1 MRVRF
6 PSGTPCNSC
15 LRGGGDATLSGMPT
29 ITVNGEQ
36 VATLSILP
44 PGSFLW
50 YCSNTVP
57 SGFLKCDGSLISRT
71 QYAALFAVIGTT
83 FGTTTSSNFKLP
95 DLSTAGRF
103 VRAGSVGTVQ
113 GDAIRNITGSI
124 SGIGTVPN
132 LYWALLINSMG
143 GVFYGLGSEATQGGT
158 VSDPASR
165 TGSTSILLD
174 VSRQVPTASENRPVN
189 IALLPIVKY

>member
-6 PSGTPCNSC
+6 PSGTPRCSC
-15 LRGGGDATLSGMPT
+15 LRGGGDATLSCMPT

-83 FGTTTSSNFKLP
+83 FGTTTSTNFKLP

-113 GDAIRNITGSI
+113 EDAIRNITGGFAAVGAVSV
-124 SGIGTVPN
+124 SHATGAFYTN
-132 LYWALLINSMG
+132 G
-143 GVFYGLGSEATQGGT
+143 GSYYYAATNTSESYPTGMVF
-158 VSDPASR
+158 DASR
-165 TGSTSILLD
+165 
-174 VSRQVPTASENRPVN
+174 VVPTSTENRPKN
-189 IALLPIVKY
+189 IALLPIIKY